1 MMTYDFMLTFIIAFL
16 VVSVTGFSLNLFL
29 LRKKENKIKVRI
41 VHLVQSI
48 LIAVLFI
55 LFI

>member
-16 VVSVTGFSLNLFL
+16 AVSVTGFSLNLFL
-29 LRKKENKIKVRI
+29 LRKKGNKIKVRI

-48 LIAVLFI
+48 LIAVLFL

>member
-48 LIAVLFI
+48 LIALLFI

>member
-16 VVSVTGFSLNLFL
+16 VVSITGFSLNLFL
-29 LRKKENKIKVRI
+29 LRKKENKLKVRI
-41 VHLVQSI
+41 VHLIQSI
-48 LIAVLFI
+48 LIAVLFL

>member
-1 MMTYDFMLTFIIAFL
+1 MTYDFMLTFIIAFL
-16 VVSVTGFSLNLFL
+16 VVSVTGFALNLFL

-48 LIAVLFI
+48 LIAVLFL

>member
-1 MMTYDFMLTFIIAFL
+1 MMNDFMLTFIIAFL

>member
-1 MMTYDFMLTFIIAFL
+1 MTYDFMLTFIIAFL